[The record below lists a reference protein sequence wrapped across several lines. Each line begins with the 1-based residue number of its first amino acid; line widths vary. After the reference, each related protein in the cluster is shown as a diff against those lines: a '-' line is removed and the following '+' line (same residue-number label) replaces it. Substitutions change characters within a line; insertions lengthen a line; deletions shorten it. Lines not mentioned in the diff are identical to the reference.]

1 MATNLSI
8 DDGLLEEA
16 RSLGHHRTKRETVN
30 QALREY
36 VDRRRQRRVIDFFGK
51 LPADADYDYKKL
63 RRR

>member
-8 DDGLLEEA
+8 DDQLLEQA

-30 QALREY
+30 EALREY

-51 LPADADYDYKKL
+51 LPADPEYDYKKM